1 MFGSSVL
8 ETAIGLIFVFL
19 LVSMLVTIVNEML
32 AAILSSRARCLGRGL
47 AWLIGADWMQQI
59 YAHPLI
65 SGAAAK
71 EPPSLFKRG
80 PAYIP
85 SRAFANV
92 LMSIAQHDRTAVA
105 ISSRALRALVDT
117 AMRTGVGSA
126 AFTLQLQAAASRE
139 QRQAQEQEQDRLDPA
154 IAADLLR
161 HLGVA
166 DQQTPQQTCAA
177 TLRFID
183 RMPALYLRQ
192 TLEALPVGDLRTAL
206 LTLFDDAHND
216 LEKMKENIEV
226 WFNSGMDRVNGWYKR
241 RTQVVVAIL
250 SLGMAVALNVDTL
263 LIVRHLQTWSGA
275 RDAIVMQATR
285 FVHDVPA
292 PVANPTPTPTPD
304 RRFRTV
310 QENLATTALPLG
322 WVVGGS
328 QAQQDNGQALP
339 QSWLAFRALLLQHG
353 LGWILT
359 ALAASLGAPFW
370 FDMLNRVVAIRATG
384 KPPGEAPKPPNAV
397 SVPVE
402 PGQTPREADRL
413 HQGEPR

>member
-1 MFGSSVL
+1 VL

-32 AAILSSRARCLGRGL
+32 AALLSSRARCLGRGL
-47 AWLIGADWMQQI
+47 AWLIGTDWMQQM

-71 EPPSLFKRG
+71 EPPSLFRRG

-92 LMSIAQHDRTAVA
+92 LMSIVQHDQTAVA
-105 ISSRALRALVDT
+105 MARRALRALVDT
-117 AMRTGVGSA
+117 ATCTGIGTA
-126 AFTLQLQAAASRE
+126 AFTLQLQTAASPQQGR
-139 QRQAQEQEQDRLDPA
+139 AQEQGADRLDAA
-154 IAADLLR
+154 IVADLLR
-161 HLGVA
+161 YLVVA
-166 DQQTPQQTCAA
+166 DQQSPHQTYA
-177 TLRFID
+177 TILRFID
-183 RMPALYLRQ
+183 RMRALYLRQ

-216 LEKMKENIEV
+216 PEKMKENIEV

-275 RDAIVMQATR
+275 RDAIVMQATQ
-285 FVHDVPA
+285 FVQDVPA
-292 PVANPTPTPTPD
+292 PASVATPTPTPTPTPD
-304 RRFRTV
+304 QRFRTV
-310 QENLATTALPLG
+310 QQNLATTALPLG

-328 QAQQDNGQALP
+328 QAEQDNGQALP
-339 QSWLAFRALLLQHG
+339 QSGPAFRKLLLQHG

-397 SVPVE
+397 SAPVE

-413 HQGEPR
+413 RQGEPR